1 MLQKENFQLDNVQRL
16 QKNYKKDP
24 ALLER
29 VVYAFGLLEAL
40 CRTGLSFV
48 FKGGTCLMLLLEHP
62 MRLSTDI
69 DIIVQPG
76 TDMETYIL
84 KAAEIFPFL
93 SCEEQVRIGKN
104 NIVKRHFK
112 FMYQSPIQNKKFHIL
127 LDVLFAEV
135 TYAEV
140 IQKEIKNE
148 LLIVEAPQIMV
159 TVPSLESILG
169 DKLTAFAPHT
179 TGIPIGVGKSLEI
192 AKQLFDVAV
201 LTDGMVHQK
210 IVEHTYMNT
219 VGEELRYRGLELNP
233 EDVLRDTIKACS
245 CIISRGILDKEDY
258 QEYIKG
264 IRSVGSHIISSDYN
278 GEAAAIQACKIMYL
292 AACLLIGALFC
303 EIEHPEVYI
312 GQSLGKSIYRKLSY
326 MKKQKLEAYGYL
338 VEAVRLLD
346 E

>member
-1 MLQKENFQLDNVQRL
+1 MLQKENFQLDNIQRL
-16 QKNYKKDP
+16 QRNYKKDP

-40 CRTGLSFV
+40 CMADLPFV

-76 TDMETYIL
+76 TDIEAYIR
-84 KAAEIFPFL
+84 KAAEIFPFQ
-93 SCEEQVRIGKN
+93 SCEEQVRVGKN
-104 NIVKRHFK
+104 NIEKRHFK
-112 FMYQSPIQNKKFHIL
+112 FMYQSPMQGKEFYIL
-127 LDVLFAEV
+127 LDVLFAKV
-135 TYAEV
+135 PYVEV
-140 IQKEIKNE
+140 IQKEIRNE
-148 LLIVEAPQIMV
+148 LLTVEEPQIMV
-159 TVPSLESILG
+159 SVPSLESILG

-201 LTDGMVHQK
+201 LTDGMVHQQV
-210 IVEHTYMNT
+210 VEQTYWNT
-219 VGEELRYRGLELNP
+219 VSEELAYRGLKLNP
-233 EDVLRDTIKACS
+233 EDVLKDTIKACS
-245 CIISRGILDKEDY
+245 CIISRGTLEKEDY

-264 IRSVGSHIISSDYN
+264 IRSVGSHIIRSDYS
-278 GEAAAIQACKIMYL
+278 GEIAANQACKVMYL
-292 AACLLIGALFC
+292 AACLLTEAPFRKID
-303 EIEHPEVYI
+303 HPEDYI
-312 GQSLGKSIYRKLSY
+312 DQNLGKSIYRKLSY